1 MRAMNGLEMLLFA
14 VGRGADPADRRSQH
28 PMSNIQHPMTN
39 ETDRRRGVA
48 LIIVLGFLTIMV
60 LMAVAFLTQARV
72 ERMVAD
78 STLEA
83 MRGRQLMRTAM
94 NAAMNDYSTYLWDE
108 QLNVPAAAA
117 DKMFVSKPPTTASGM
132 GGRSIGDD
140 AVELLTGEAFDW
152 IPRRYTNEP
161 FRALTRVNDEAEWIL
176 VREDPANSQS
186 RILGRYAYACFDS
199 SGCIDANLIARS
211 ENIAAQ
217 DARAATNRFRH
228 SVRDVPMGKLKETL
242 DASEFKRLRRGWK
255 GFDSLQSVI
264 KLADGYYIDGSSGYE
279 SGDTPSKPPSQP
291 RWRGD
296 RLETKRGLD
305 PSNVTDLVS
314 FSLSAYRGGR
324 YDRGTGKWTTPEPI
338 QDGADWPG
346 ILADMNDQFASGWGS
361 WIRNAIHDY
370 THDTSVPQG
379 TDYPS
384 PKNVPMFNEI
394 NVTYTLEEEDD
405 PISATNSLYF
415 LRLEMP
421 IEFWY
426 PFPSRDNKDPGTFL
440 LPVPTVGGGRDANP
454 ADPNT
459 ELWIRLWGA
468 KTGAGP
474 GGIVWLTIGT
484 PTEAPADPM
493 SVEAVWNAG
502 KPRYV
507 EAVNKFTWK
516 LPLNEMSGAK
526 LPKGMTVR
534 IQGLKVYK
542 PIYLLGTGGNADM
555 LPGEGGGASGPD
567 GSLTFGPVD
576 LSEAATKTVT
586 QVKAVTDPRLNHLLG
601 AWVIEDSSSL
611 GEMNRWFT
619 VPVTLATS
627 GKKSN
632 TAALDEGL
640 CMYCRNGPMES
651 PAELGFI
658 SVGKEWETIDL
669 CTPEGADLMANL
681 VTTNTYG
688 QWSAG
693 KGVVYTNGTI
703 NPNTRSTNVL
713 LSAFYDLSAGEV
725 PSQESFSDFR
735 TYDGEAI
742 SEDLAGTLAQRIVEA
757 TDTETVPVGERLST
771 IFQAGSDWAR
781 IQAMR
786 QGKEFAKIG
795 LNNNQRESLIRNTWG
810 LFSPEDSLFTVIV
823 VAQAIKEGPGAVG
836 IWNADDDMV
845 TGERRAVALVWRDPF
860 KTGANL
866 HHEMFIRMIRY
877 LND

>member
-1 MRAMNGLEMLLFA
+1 MEHLNVERKDE
-14 VGRGADPADRRSQH
+14 S
-28 PMSNIQHPMTN
+28 
-39 ETDRRRGVA
+39 RRGVA

-108 QLNVPAAAA
+108 QINVPVANE
-117 DKMFVSKPPTTASGM
+117 DKMFVSKAPTKAVDM
-132 GGRSIGDD
+132 GGRAIGDD

-161 FRALTRVNDEAEWIL
+161 YRALTRVNDEAEWIL
-176 VREDPANSQS
+176 VREDPTDSRS

-211 ENIAAQ
+211 DDIAAQ
-217 DARAATNRFRH
+217 DARAATNRFRR
-228 SVRDVPMGKLKETL
+228 SVRDVPLGKLKETI

-264 KLADGYYIDGSSGYE
+264 KLTDGHYIDGQTGFE
-279 SGDTPSKPPSQP
+279 AGDAPTPGKLPSNV
-291 RWRGD
+291 RWRED
-296 RLETKRGLD
+296 RIETKRALD

-324 YDRGTGKWTTPEPI
+324 YDRGTGKWTTPVPI

-384 PKNVPMFNEI
+384 PKNVPMFNEVT
-394 NVTYTLEEEDD
+394 VTYTLEENDNGD
-405 PISATNSLYF
+405 GTSTYDLI
-415 LRLEMP
+415 LEMP

-426 PFPSRDNKDPGTFL
+426 PFPSRDNKDPGTFQ
-440 LPVPTVGGGRDANP
+440 LPVPKVGGGRDGAP
-454 ADPNT
+454 ADPDT
-459 ELWIRLWGA
+459 ELWIKLWGV
-468 KTGAGP
+468 P
-474 GGIVWLTIGT
+474 LGGGYKFLTIGT
-484 PTEAPADPM
+484 PIEAPSGPM

-507 EAVNKFTWK
+507 EAVNKFRWK
-516 LPLNEMSGAK
+516 LPLNEMGGAT
-526 LPKGMTVR
+526 LPNGMTVV
-534 IQGLKVYK
+534 IQGLNVYK

-555 LPGEGGGASGPD
+555 LPGAGGGANGVDGPLSFK
-567 GSLTFGPVD
+567 GGN
-576 LSEAATKTVT
+576 LSEAGTKTVT
-586 QVKAVTDPRLNHLLG
+586 KVKAATDPRLNHLSG
-601 AWVIEDSSSL
+601 TWMEEDTATL

-619 VPVTLATS
+619 APVALATS